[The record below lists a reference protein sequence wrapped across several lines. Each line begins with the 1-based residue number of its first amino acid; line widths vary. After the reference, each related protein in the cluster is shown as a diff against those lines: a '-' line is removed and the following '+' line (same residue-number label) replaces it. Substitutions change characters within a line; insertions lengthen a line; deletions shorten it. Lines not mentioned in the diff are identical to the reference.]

1 MGSFVRKYVGCYFQS
16 LSPFPFCYKKHEQK
30 ALKYFLST
38 SGL

>member
-1 MGSFVRKYVGCYFQS
+1 MGSFVRKYVSYYFQS
-16 LSPFPFCYKKHEQK
+16 LSPFPFCYKKKEQK